1 MIHFGFDFTVNA
13 SEVAPGQHEMS
24 PVFRAANVSC
34 DSNVPLMQ
42 RKSSSKPSSFNCVPC
57 EKASGACICPNDIYI
72 YTYFWFD
79 ETSTYNNDILL
90 CHLAFFLGNS
100 EFSLQS
106 WGVLHGD
113 HEPWGSQTGFAG
125 ALPWDTGQL
134 KLAKELGSVLFPA
147 MSCSK
152 LYAREPLPTEK

>member
-1 MIHFGFDFTVNA
+1 MIHFGIDFTVNA

-34 DSNVPLMQ
+34 DSNVPLMHRHSQ
-42 RKSSSKPSSFNCVPC
+42 RKSSSKPSSFNFVPC
-57 EKASGACICPNDIYI
+57 EN
-72 YTYFWFD
+72 TFLWFD
-79 ETSTYNNDILL
+79 ETSAYNNDMLL
-90 CHLAFFLGNS
+90 CHLAFFWGDP

-134 KLAKELGSVLFPA
+134 KLAKELGWVLFPA
-147 MSCSK
+147 MFCSK
-152 LYAREPLPTEK
+152 LYASVPLPTEK